1 MATIK
6 INSKIKESLS
16 KVEKLKELFVEW
28 EKIGNEINSLVK
40 EINET
45 DFSFKIE
52 ITNQESTVIPHH

>member
-45 DFSFKIE
+45 DFSFKIG